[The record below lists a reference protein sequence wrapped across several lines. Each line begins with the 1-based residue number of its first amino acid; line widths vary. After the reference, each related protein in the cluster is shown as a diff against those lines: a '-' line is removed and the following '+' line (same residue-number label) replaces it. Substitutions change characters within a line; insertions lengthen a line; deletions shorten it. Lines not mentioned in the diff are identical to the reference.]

1 MKATKFRL
9 ASALF
14 ALAIFPTLA
23 MRAAEHG
30 TAAAGVSP
38 DQAVSALHAGNDRY
52 VHDHLAPKHFPAER
66 HQLAAGQ
73 QPYAI
78 VLACADSRVAP
89 ELLFDESLGKLF
101 VVRVAGNVIDPVV
114 LGSIEYAAE
123 HLHSHLLVV
132 LGHEGCG
139 AVKATL
145 DGGTPPPNIAELTKR
160 IAPAVEKTKGKGM
173 DAAVAEN
180 VRLQMAAALSASPML
195 SEMAKKKE
203 IRIVGAVY
211 HLETGTVEWLG
222 TSPRGK

>member
-1 MKATKFRL
+1 MKYTKFRL
-9 ASALF
+9 AASLF
-14 ALAIFPTLA
+14 VVAAFSGVA
-23 MRAAEHG
+23 SRAAEHG
-30 TAAAGVSP
+30 AAPAGTSP
-38 DQAVSALHAGNDRY
+38 EQAISALHAGNDRY
-52 VHDHLAPKHFPAER
+52 AHDQLSAKHYPAER
-66 HQLAAGQ
+66 HLLTKGQ

-78 VLACADSRVAP
+78 VLSCSDSRVPP
-89 ELLFDESLGKLF
+89 EILFDESLGKLF

-123 HLHSHLLVV
+123 HLHTHLLIV

-180 VRLQMAAALSASPML
+180 VRLQMEHALSESKLL
-195 SEMAKKKE
+195 SDLSAKGE
-203 IRIVGAVY
+203 IRILGAVY
-211 HLETGTVEWLG
+211 SLKSGTVQWLG
-222 TSPRGK
+222 TPPRGK